1 MNKNLKIA
9 KELQSESRVFLWIY
23 AFDFLFLVFYAI
35 AAQMLASS
43 VYPSLKIPYY
53 IFSAVCAVY
62 LTLPSSS
69 NKKRRN
75 YQAIVIYLMR
85 SHHHYYPRF

>member
-43 VYPSLKIPYY
+43 VYPSMKIPYY
-53 IFSAVCAVY
+53 IFY
-62 LTLPSSS
+62 
-69 NKKRRN
+69 
-75 YQAIVIYLMR
+75 
-85 SHHHYYPRF
+85 